1 MVVKQRRF
9 SMTDEFL
16 TPTEDFLAFVE
27 GKPED
32 AIEFEV
38 EVSPNVDRVMPLD
51 NIQLPEGQPRRYFS
65 GEALE
70 SLTAS
75 VRKHGILQP
84 ILVRPLESGNGYE
97 LVAGE
102 RRYRAAKGAGL
113 TEIPVIIRTL
123 SDRDTIQVALLENLQ
138 REDLNP
144 VEETEAV
151 LQLLCMSLDCSTEH
165 LIALLNQVEQIKRQ
179 GNELTDS
186 AVRREWEQV
195 EKVFEVVGRFTPDSF
210 RSHRLPLLNLPKDIL
225 EALRQGVLEY
235 TKAREIAKLK
245 DKDERQKLLAA
256 ALAQGLTL
264 REITARVKVGKTP
277 QERNNLLERV
287 EAVYKKL
294 KRAKAW
300 KDPKKR
306 KNLEKAISQ
315 LESFLD

>member
-1 MVVKQRRF
+1 MVKQNRF
-9 SMTDEFL
+9 SMTDEFS
-16 TPTEDFLAFVE
+16 TPAEDFLAFVE
-27 GKPED
+27 GKPESKT
-32 AIEFEV
+32 ASKV
-38 EVSPNVDRVMPLD
+38 QAPQSADRVVPLD
-51 NIQLPEGQPRRYFS
+51 DIQLPSRQPRRYFDP
-65 GEALE
+65 EALE

-75 VRKHGILQP
+75 VREHGILQP
-84 ILVRPLESGNGYE
+84 ILVRPIEAGDGYE

-102 RRYRAAKGAGL
+102 RRYRAARAAGL
-113 TEIPVIIRTL
+113 VEIPVVVRLL

-151 LQLLCMSLDCSTEH
+151 LQLLCMSLNCSKEN

-179 GNELTDS
+179 GGEPTNS
-186 AVRREWEQV
+186 AVRNQWSQI
-195 EKVFEVVGRFTPDSF
+195 EKVFAVVGRLTPDSF
-210 RSHRLPLLNLPKDIL
+210 RSHRLPLLNLPEDIL
-225 EALRQGVLEY
+225 GALRQGGLEY

-245 DKDERQKLLAA
+245 DQAARQELLAS

-264 REITARVKVGKTP
+264 REISARVKAAKTP
-277 QERNNLLERV
+277 LERDDLLERV
-287 EAVYKKL
+287 DAVYKKL
-294 KRAKAW
+294 KQASAW